1 MFATT
6 KRICELLEK
15 NAKVVWITQ
24 YMSSLVELVKG
35 VGVHPDRPGLNPLL
49 CVIWEPIFFLIQW
62 HLIPPRWVEFFT
74 FYFSHIK
81 PTLTCLGLKILCCR

>member
-24 YMSSLVELVKG
+24 YMSSLVQLVKG

-49 CVIWEPIFFLIQW
+49 CVFGSL
-62 HLIPPRWVEFFT
+62 
-74 FYFSHIK
+74 FSS
-81 PTLTCLGLKILCCR
+81 

>member
-24 YMSSLVELVKG
+24 YMSSLVQLVKG
-35 VGVHPDRPGLNPLL
+35 VGVHPRFESSSMRYLGAYFLLNTMAPN
-49 CVIWEPIFFLIQW
+49 
-62 HLIPPRWVEFFT
+62 
-74 FYFSHIK
+74 SA
-81 PTLTCLGLKILCCR
+81 

>member
-24 YMSSLVELVKG
+24 YMSSLVQLVKG
-35 VGVHPDRPGLNPLL
+35 VGVHPRFESSSMR
-49 CVIWEPIFFLIQW
+49 IWEPIFFLIQW